1 MTQNTS
7 KPKTNSTENSK
18 NRKWT
23 VKDIDTLVLQ
33 DKYGKLEFKSTKD
46 PNTVSLHYTHSESHQ
61 ATRNIGLVKILPQGV
76 VYEKRERITDIHHN
90 LFAWSIQKHIV
101 QSVDYIKY
109 ITDLGNFIITS
120 KDALNYGVEKPY
132 GGNGIDKKL
141 YVRLDKFRLSC
152 KDNYHKIAIE
162 RLGLSWTIYLL
173 RHLKS
178 SGMAKI
184 WTLLRD
190 RKDRKI
196 VVFPEPI
203 AIFQAFK
210 LTPFNQ
216 VKVVILGQDPYHTP
230 GMATG
235 LSFGVNGKKIP
246 PSLQNIKKE
255 LDSDIRSIDTG
266 LFEPTPF
273 DYTLESWA
281 KQGVLMLNTCLT
293 VDQGQANS
301 HSAFGWDRTIV
312 MPAIKELVKKRKV
325 VYVAWGAYAK
335 KFLKDADVPEELTIF
350 SRHPSPYSADKGF
363 FGSKPFSK
371 VNQKLKALE
380 LNSIN
385 WK

>member
-1 MTQNTS
+1 MTQII
-7 KPKTNSTENSK
+7 STAQTDSLENNE
-18 NRKWT
+18 NRKWA
-23 VKDIDTLVLQ
+23 VKDINTLVLQ
-33 DKYGKLEFKSTKD
+33 DKYGKLEFKATKD
-46 PNTVSLHYTHSESHQ
+46 PNTVSLHYTHSEGSQ
-61 ATRNIGLVKILPQGV
+61 TTRNIGVVKVLPQGV
-76 VYEKRERITDIHHN
+76 LYEKCERITDIHHN

-132 GGNGIDKKL
+132 GGDGIDKKL
-141 YVRLDKFRLSC
+141 YVSLKRFRLAY
-152 KDNYHKIAIE
+152 KDNYQSAAVT
-162 RLGLSWTIYLL
+162 RLGLPWAVYLFKY
-173 RHLKS
+173 LKS
-178 SGMAKI
+178 AGMAKI
-184 WTLLRD
+184 WTFLRD

-196 VVFPEPI
+196 AVFPEPL
-203 AIFQAFK
+203 AIFRAFK
-210 LTPFNQ
+210 LTPYNE

-246 PSLQNIKKE
+246 PSLKNIKKE

-293 VDQGQANS
+293 VDRGQANS
-301 HSAFGWDRTIV
+301 HSSFGWDRTIV
-312 MPAIKELVKKRKV
+312 MPAIKELVKRRKV

-335 KFLKDADVPEELTIF
+335 KFLEDAGVPEELTIF

-371 VNQKLKALE
+371 VNQKLKTLG
-380 LNSIN
+380 LNAIN